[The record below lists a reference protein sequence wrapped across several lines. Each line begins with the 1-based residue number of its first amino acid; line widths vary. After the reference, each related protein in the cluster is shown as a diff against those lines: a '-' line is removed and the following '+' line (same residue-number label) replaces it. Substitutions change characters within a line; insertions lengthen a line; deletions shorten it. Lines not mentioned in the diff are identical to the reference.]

1 MRHALL
7 HVALAAVLAFLPR
20 TVAGQG
26 GHVTHSGEA
35 TPPPARTAPPAPRL
49 FVQDDE
55 RIIERERP
63 LPILVRPAMLA
74 ASIGQLAGQTV
85 RVPQSRVVG
94 LFNPRVFVIDTA
106 SRLPAL
112 PGTRGRVLVFVEPGA
127 LRVADTTLV
136 ASTVTVVGVARTL
149 LGMQVT
155 GEVAWPVDLRPDVVE
170 RLEIR
175 AAVLAASV
183 QTADGVELTDRGAT
197 RAPAKDDK

>member
-1 MRHALL
+1 MRHAGM
-7 HVALAAVLAFLPR
+7 HVALAAILALLPR
-20 TVAGQG
+20 NVMAGQG
-26 GHVTHSGEA
+26 GHVAHSGE
-35 TPPPARTAPPAPRL
+35 TPPPPPMQTAPPSPRL
-49 FVQDDE
+49 FVPDE

-85 RVPQSRVVG
+85 RVPQARVVG
-94 LFNPRVFVIDTA
+94 LYNARVFVIDTA

-112 PGTRGRVLVFVEPGA
+112 PGTRARVLVFVDPGA

-136 ASTVTVVGVARTL
+136 ASTVTVLGVARTL
-149 LGMQVT
+149 LGMQVS
-155 GEVAWPVDLRPDVVE
+155 GEVAWPVELRPDVVQ

-183 QTADGVELTDRGAT
+183 QTADGIELTDRGAS
-197 RAPAKDDK
+197 RPGR